1 MKAAVFLDRDG
12 TMIEDVGYLDSL
24 SRVAFY
30 PWTADVIRALNGAGL
45 AVVVVTNQAGVAR
58 GLFSE
63 AFVNETHRYIDARL
77 AAAGARVDAYYYC
90 PHHPGGRVA
99 PYARCCECRKP
110 GRGMIDKAASD
121 LGLDPAQSF
130 VVGDKWLDVQLGR
143 AVGARAILVRTG
155 MGAAEEMQPLDGVAA
170 DVVVDN
176 LAAAASWIISR
187 LKSEI

>member
-121 LGLDPAQSF
+121 LGLDPARSF

>member
-99 PYARCCECRKP
+99 PYTRCCECRKP